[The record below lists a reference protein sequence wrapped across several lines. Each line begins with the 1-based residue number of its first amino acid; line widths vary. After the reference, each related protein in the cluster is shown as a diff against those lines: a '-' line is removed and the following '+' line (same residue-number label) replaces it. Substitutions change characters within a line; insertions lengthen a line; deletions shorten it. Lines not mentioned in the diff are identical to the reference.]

1 MTIYDVPVSDTKF
14 FPVSGDMMRQMK
26 HEEERRAK
34 AEEERR
40 DQIIRDQLAHHR
52 AEHLIALLHKQNDT
66 GTLAKESPDVVNS
79 NPLKG
84 EQAMLHVSVSHD
96 DLAVHP
102 VWCDPERCTAP
113 DYPELGDR
121 RLHERNLGYIEV
133 DEREG
138 VDVTLVKFDDEDP
151 EMIVGDSCLNL
162 QQLENL
168 ILLLDA
174 ARLRLIEATS
184 TGYTLTSTG
193 RAALERED

>member
-1 MTIYDVPVSDTKF
+1 MTIYDVPVDDTVF

-26 HEEERRAK
+26 HEEAER
-34 AEEERR
+34 
-40 DQIIRDQLAHHR
+40 LA
-52 AEHLIALLHKQNDT
+52 KQNDT
-66 GTLAKESPDVVNS
+66 GDSAKNPSDAVNS